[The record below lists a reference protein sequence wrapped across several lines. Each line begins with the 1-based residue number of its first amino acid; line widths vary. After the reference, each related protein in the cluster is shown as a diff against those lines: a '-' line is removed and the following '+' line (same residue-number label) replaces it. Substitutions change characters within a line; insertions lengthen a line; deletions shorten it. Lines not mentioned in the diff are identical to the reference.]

1 LDKVFVVVGEKGASL
16 VDRLVMVSAAK
27 KASPAQGVSPNAR
40 QYLDRWSLR
49 L

>member
-1 LDKVFVVVGEKGASL
+1 LDEVFVVVGEKGASL
-16 VDRLVMVSAAK
+16 VDRLMVSAAK